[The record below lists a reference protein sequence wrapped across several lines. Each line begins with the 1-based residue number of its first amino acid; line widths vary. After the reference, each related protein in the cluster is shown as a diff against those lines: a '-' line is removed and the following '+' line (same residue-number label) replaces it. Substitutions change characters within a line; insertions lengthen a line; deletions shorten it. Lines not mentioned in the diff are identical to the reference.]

1 MPAVTARRFYLPFYI
16 CVCLPLSVSMITSK
30 LSNVLIRKY
39 VDLTDITQEQIDSI
53 LVKFG

>member
-30 LSNVLIRKY
+30 LSNVLIRKF
-39 VDLTDITQEQIDSI
+39 VDLISHFPIELRTGSS
-53 LVKFG
+53 